1 MNIALAGIVILAGGE
16 SSRMGSPKALL
27 TLPNGEQLIDFHI
40 RHATMLNVPV
50 MVADNGKNFCQDNFS
65 QDNDMTIIDDYV
77 KKDETGKGA
86 GALSAIVSAMQNLTS
101 QTSYLLVVS
110 CDSLLGADLVYE
122 HLQYLDNADVMYVK
136 GEKDYPLLGL
146 YRLDLLPQ
154 LKDFLD
160 HGNRSVMK
168 FLSTIDSESIL
179 MPDRW
184 QALANF
190 NTPEEFDLALKQL

>member
-1 MNIALAGIVILAGGE
+1 MIDLAGIVILAGGE
-16 SSRMGSPKALL
+16 SSRMGAPKALL
-27 TLPNGEQLIDFHI
+27 MLANGERLIDFHI
-40 RHATMLNVPV
+40 RHAKMLNVPV

-65 QDNDMTIIDDYV
+65 QDNDATIIDDYV

-101 QTSYLLVVS
+101 QDSYLLVVS
-110 CDSLLGADLVYE
+110 CDSLLGADLVFE

-146 YRLDLLPQ
+146 YRTNLLPQ
-154 LKDFLD
+154 LKDYLD
-160 HGNRSVMK
+160 NGNRSVMK
-168 FLSTIDSESIL
+168 FLRDKKVKSVELPNEWI
-179 MPDRW
+179 
-184 QALANF
+184 ALVNF